1 MIERCTQIVDTDG
14 SVLPLDGRILA
25 HIKYVKDQWSSEGK
39 RVILLARKVLPASD
53 IMPLPSS
60 REFESEVMNHAKTG
74 LVLVGLVGIVDPPRE
89 EIPDV
94 VRILRRAG
102 VRIFMVRYSIWK
114 LNSLLTT
121 HIGDW

>member
-1 MIERCTQIVDTDG
+1 M
-14 SVLPLDGRILA
+14 
-25 HIKYVKDQWSSEGK
+25 
-39 RVILLARKVLPASD
+39 ILLARKVLPASD

-94 VRILRRAG
+94 VRTLRRAG